1 VIPFRFGQCHATNPQ
16 LNQVGFGAAY
26 TNRSESA
33 PLKIRRPT
41 VFPYGCSRLQEDAR
55 NQGKGFALLPGAG
68 CKGWRSFAFPPRC
81 PTASSVRP
89 VMTTRAEH
97 LRQQARKVALKA
109 AGAKELAMKAS
120 LREEQKQLLMLA
132 EQAEKDEQNRMGL
145 PPRGL
150 TKK

>member
-1 VIPFRFGQCHATNPQ
+1 M
-16 LNQVGFGAAY
+16 GFWVACTDLSETVHLELADPRYSLTGA
-26 TNRSESA
+26 R
-33 PLKIRRPT
+33 
-41 VFPYGCSRLQEDAR
+41 RLQRTRATKVKVLRYSRRGLQLAGVLSPPLDAR
-55 NQGKGFALLPGAG
+55 
-68 CKGWRSFAFPPRC
+68 PR
-81 PTASSVRP
+81 ASVCP

-109 AGAKELAMKAS
+109 AGAKELAMKGS